1 MIKLNQKA
9 LLQSLDLEKQQKMTM
24 KNSVFGKTME
34 PVWKHKLKL
43 RQKHKLITIENLFG
57 VRTKLSYY
65 KVLQGKFIGYRTAK
79 TSNTYE

>member
-1 MIKLNQKA
+1 MNFK
-9 LLQSLDLEKQQKMTM
+9 KMTM